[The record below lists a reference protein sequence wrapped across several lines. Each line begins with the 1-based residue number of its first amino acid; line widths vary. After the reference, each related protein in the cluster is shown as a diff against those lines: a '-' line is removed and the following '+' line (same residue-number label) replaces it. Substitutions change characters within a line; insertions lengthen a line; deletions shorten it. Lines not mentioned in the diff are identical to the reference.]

1 MVNPPSM
8 FLHWG
13 FCLGF
18 SSGLTD
24 AGFDSLPK
32 HSSNQIKMTHKQMTE
47 RASAQ
52 IEIDYLREQLLIAR
66 EKLRDRETLKGN
78 LKKMGYYTDNLWCT
92 ADVTENYSCTED
104 EAQGILNIA
113 LKNPA
118 VVDQIFLA
126 IDFAA
131 ESLQIQKT
139 NNL

>member
-1 MVNPPSM
+1 M
-8 FLHWG
+8 
-13 FCLGF
+13 
-18 SSGLTD
+18 
-24 AGFDSLPK
+24 
-32 HSSNQIKMTHKQMTE
+32 QYQQMTE

-52 IEIDYLREQLLIAR
+52 IEIDYLREQLDIMKK
-66 EKLRDRETLKGN
+66 KLGDRETLKGN

-92 ADVTENYSCTED
+92 ADVTESYSCTED

-113 LKNPA
+113 LRNPA

-131 ESLQIQKT
+131 ESLLIPKT

>member
-1 MVNPPSM
+1 MGHRNG
-8 FLHWG
+8 L
-13 FCLGF
+13 
-18 SSGLTD
+18 SS
-24 AGFDSLPK
+24 AGFESLPMY
-32 HSSNQIKMTHKQMTE
+32 SSNKIKMTHKEMTQ

-52 IEIDYLREQLLIAR
+52 LEIDYLREQLLITR
-66 EKLRDRETLKGN
+66 KKLTDRQTLKGN

-92 ADVTENYSCTED
+92 ADVTESYSCTED

-113 LKNPA
+113 LRNPA

-131 ESLQIQKT
+131 ESLNIKKT

>member
-1 MVNPPSM
+1 MGRRN
-8 FLHWG
+8 
-13 FCLGF
+13 
-18 SSGLTD
+18 GLPN
-24 AGFDSLPK
+24 AGFKSLPMC
-32 HSSNQIKMTHKQMTE
+32 SSNQIKMTHKQMTE

-66 EKLRDRETLKGN
+66 EKLRDRQTLKGN

-92 ADVTENYSCTED
+92 ADVTENYSCTEE

-126 IDFAA
+126 IDYAA
-131 ESLQIQKT
+131 ESLNIKKT
-139 NNL
+139 FNL

>member
-1 MVNPPSM
+1 M
-8 FLHWG
+8 FLRWG

-18 SSGLTD
+18 SGGLTS
-24 AGFDSLPK
+24 AGFNSLPK
-32 HSSNQIKMTHKQMTE
+32 HSLNKIKMTHKEMTE

-52 IEIDYLREQLLIAR
+52 IEIDYLREQLVIAR
-66 EKLRDRETLKGN
+66 EKLRDRQTLKDN

-131 ESLQIQKT
+131 ESLHIKKT
-139 NNL
+139 FNL

>member
-1 MVNPPSM
+1 
-8 FLHWG
+8 
-13 FCLGF
+13 
-18 SSGLTD
+18 
-24 AGFDSLPK
+24 
-32 HSSNQIKMTHKQMTE
+32 MTE

-52 IEIDYLREQLLIAR
+52 IEIDYLREQLAIAKQ
-66 EKLRDRETLKGN
+66 KLRDRQTLKDG
-78 LKKMGYYTDNLWCT
+78 LKRMGYYVDNLWCT

-126 IDFAA
+126 IDYAA

>member
-1 MVNPPSM
+1 MGCRDG
-8 FLHWG
+8 L
-13 FCLGF
+13 
-18 SSGLTD
+18 SSE
-24 AGFDSLPK
+24 GFDSLPMC
-32 HSSNQIKMTHKQMTE
+32 SSNQIKMTHKQMTE

-52 IEIDYLREQLLIAR
+52 LEIDYLREQLLIAR
-66 EKLRDRETLKGN
+66 NKLTDRQTLKGN

-92 ADVTENYSCTED
+92 ADVTENYSCTEE

-131 ESLQIQKT
+131 ETLHIKKT
-139 NNL
+139 FNL

>member
-1 MVNPPSM
+1 
-8 FLHWG
+8 
-13 FCLGF
+13 
-18 SSGLTD
+18 
-24 AGFDSLPK
+24 
-32 HSSNQIKMTHKQMTE
+32 MTE

-92 ADVTENYSCTED
+92 ADVKDNYSCTED

-131 ESLQIQKT
+131 ESLHIKKT
-139 NNL
+139 FNL

>member
-1 MVNPPSM
+1 M
-8 FLHWG
+8 
-13 FCLGF
+13 
-18 SSGLTD
+18 T
-24 AGFDSLPK
+24 K
-32 HSSNQIKMTHKQMTE
+32 NQHE
-47 RASAQ
+47 LNARASAQ
-52 IEIDYLREQLLIAR
+52 IEIDYLREQLVIAR

-126 IDFAA
+126 IDSAA
-131 ESLQIQKT
+131 ESLHIKRT
-139 NNL
+139 FNL

>member
-1 MVNPPSM
+1 M
-8 FLHWG
+8 G
-13 FCLGF
+13 CR
-18 SSGLTD
+18 SGLSSE
-24 AGFDSLPK
+24 GFDSLPMC
-32 HSSNQIKMTHKQMTE
+32 SSNQIKMQYQQMTE

-52 IEIDYLREQLLIAR
+52 IEIDYLREQLDIMKK
-66 EKLRDRETLKGN
+66 KLGDRETLKGN

-92 ADVTENYSCTED
+92 ADVTESYSCTED

-113 LKNPA
+113 LRNPA

-131 ESLQIQKT
+131 ESLLIPKT

>member
-1 MVNPPSM
+1 MAH
-8 FLHWG
+8 F
-13 FCLGF
+13 
-18 SSGLTD
+18 
-24 AGFDSLPK
+24 K
-32 HSSNQIKMTHKQMTE
+32 SNQINMNHKQMTE

-52 IEIDYLREQLLIAR
+52 LEIDYLREQLLITR
-66 EKLRDRETLKGN
+66 KKLNDRQTLKAN

-92 ADVTENYSCTED
+92 ADVTESYSCTED

-118 VVDQIFLA
+118 VVEQIFLA

-131 ESLQIQKT
+131 ESLQIKKT